1 LPREIGLKRAMGIL
15 LTGRHITAHE
25 GFELGFVN
33 EVTDGNVMV
42 AARRWAAELLGCS
55 PLSLR
60 ATKEAV
66 LKGLVDPPAK
76 GHGSSAAKDLAA
88 PPQGHQL
95 RRQRSITFNQEADV

>member
-1 LPREIGLKRAMGIL
+1 VSTSRGTTTI
-15 LTGRHITAHE
+15 
-25 GFELGFVN
+25 
-33 EVTDGNVMV
+33 
-42 AARRWAAELLGCS
+42 AARDWTQARHGRWAAELLGCS

-76 GHGSSAAKDLAA
+76 GHGSGAAKDLAA

-95 RRQRSITFNQEADV
+95 RRKRSITFNQEADV